1 MSIILKNIMKKIF
14 LTIFLLMLVL
24 FAGCRN
30 KTQTENTQTEETPI
44 VKPTPDVTPTVTP
57 EVTPTPTPGPV
68 TPEVTPTPD
77 VTPTPPVTEEPVTPT
92 PVPTPTPNVEYL
104 DTPILSLDV
113 NGVVSWNEVE
123 GSTHYNYIINDGSIQ
138 STTSLTIELPNES
151 TLSIQ
156 AANDNIV
163 SSWSYPITNFDTS
176 DIYEFVEEDIYVKF
190 HNTSLNPVKIT
201 TGEKVNKPSDPSKSN
216 YTFDNWYKDP
226 FYQEVFDFNEPIY
239 KSTII
244 YANFIPNALI
254 SDTYFW
260 IKGSPK
266 MTSSVMSSGTSSD
279 WHFIPLKENK
289 TASFKEFYATVTVTG
304 ATTED
309 PCNFIIM
316 DGFSDD
322 SGRTYWK
329 YNGKDFTIKSDG
341 VYNIYFSVEHE
352 YASGI
357 HALTVGTVNS
367 VNSASYNSNLNL
379 TTPVVSINLET
390 NTASW
395 TKVDNALSYEVV
407 IDNGKVVSTTDL
419 SINLPKGSHI
429 VVRAINDTTS
439 SRWSIPKANRRTITI
454 EEDINYSVYFVGF
467 DSYMVEPN
475 STVTS
480 PNNPTKDGYTFGGW
494 YLDFNCTKP
503 VQFPYIITDNTVF
516 YPKWIS
522 LDDYENK
529 IYYNLVLSD
538 NTVVKG
544 LTWNIDNYSFYEYET
559 GNVSLKKNTNYYIV
573 STDDSNVKYGPYKVD
588 SDGEY
593 KLYFSEDNLWDGI
606 NIYIAKTTKTI
617 YFTNNK
623 HWTDTIYAYVWN
635 DSTGERLDNWPGVEM
650 EYVETNSYG
659 EEIYK
664 IEVNLSKYDH
674 IIISHGSYQNGNFKL
689 SSQTI
694 DLKLSDYDNNAFYVT
709 SKNSEGKYD
718 VGTWNK

>member
-1 MSIILKNIMKKIF
+1 
-14 LTIFLLMLVL
+14 
-24 FAGCRN
+24 
-30 KTQTENTQTEETPI
+30 
-44 VKPTPDVTPTVTP
+44 
-57 EVTPTPTPGPV
+57 
-68 TPEVTPTPD
+68 
-77 VTPTPPVTEEPVTPT
+77 
-92 PVPTPTPNVEYL
+92 
-104 DTPILSLDV
+104 
-113 NGVVSWNEVE
+113 
-123 GSTHYNYIINDGSIQ
+123 
-138 STTSLTIELPNES
+138 
-151 TLSIQ
+151 
-156 AANDNIV
+156 
-163 SSWSYPITNFDTS
+163 
-176 DIYEFVEEDIYVKF
+176 
-190 HNTSLNPVKIT
+190 
-201 TGEKVNKPSDPSKSN
+201 
-216 YTFDNWYKDP
+216 
-226 FYQEVFDFNEPIY
+226 
-239 KSTII
+239 
-244 YANFIPNALI
+244 
-254 SDTYFW
+254 
-260 IKGSPK
+260 
-266 MTSSVMSSGTSSD
+266 MTSSIMSSGTSSD
-279 WHFIPLKENK
+279 WHFIPLKENTK
-289 TASFKEFYATVTVTG
+289 SSFKEFYATVTVSG

-379 TTPVVSINLET
+379 TTPVVSIDLET

-419 SINLPKGSHI
+419 NINLPKGSHI
-429 VVRAINDTTS
+429 VVRAVNNTTS

-475 STVTS
+475 STITS

-503 VQFPYIITDNTVF
+503 VQFPYSITNNTVF

-664 IEVNLSKYDH
+664 IEINLSKYDH
-674 IIISHGSYQNGNFKL
+674 LIISHGSYQNGDFKL